1 VEATFETLA
10 SGYGLVEG
18 PTWAPDGSLY
28 FSDVLG
34 GGVYRRDPQGTLE
47 TVIPKRRGVG
57 GIALHAEGGL
67 VVGGRDLIHVNGAST
82 RTLLSVPDLL
92 GWNDLCTDARGRIWA
107 GSVRFRV
114 FDRDAT
120 PIAGE
125 CWRVDSR
132 ERAAPVYSDVLHAN
146 GIAVSPEQDWIVH
159 SDTRRSKLWVHDL
172 DAAGTPSGRRSF
184 PVEGAPDGLAF
195 DSAGCVWVAIAGGGR
210 VDRFTP
216 EGKRDLSLTIPARM
230 VTSLCFAGE
239 DLQELIVVTA
249 DHTEQPELRGS
260 VLRTRLDVA
269 GAPVHPAR
277 V

>member
-1 VEATFETLA
+1 VEAGFETLA

-18 PTWAPDGSLY
+18 ATWAPDGSLY

-34 GGVYRRDPQGTLE
+34 GGVYRRDATGAIE

-67 VVGGRDLIHVNGAST
+67 VVGGRDLIHVNGATT
-82 RTLLSVPDLL
+82 RTLLSVPDLP

-125 CWRVDSR
+125 CWRV
-132 ERAAPVYSDVLHAN
+132 EAPGRAKPVYDDVLHAN
-146 GIAVSPEQDWIVH
+146 GIALSPEEDWIVH
-159 SDTRRSKLWVHDL
+159 SDTRRSQLWVHDL
-172 DAAGTPSGRRSF
+172 DPAGTPTGRRAFS
-184 PVEGAPDGLAF
+184 VEGAPDGVAF
-195 DSAGCVWVAIAGGGR
+195 DAAGCVWVAIAGGGR

-216 EGKRDLSLTIPARM
+216 DGQVDRSLEIPARM
-230 VTSLCFAGE
+230 VTSLCFAGD

-260 VLRTRLDVA
+260 VLRRRLDVA

-277 V
+277 I